1 MAYCVDEVC
10 LYYKS
15 ECFEEE
21 EYNYNWDKLTFEG
34 DEPKNPNNE
43 LMEFIKKQNKQG
55 GD

>member
-21 EYNYNWDKLTFEG
+21 EYNYNWGKLTFEG